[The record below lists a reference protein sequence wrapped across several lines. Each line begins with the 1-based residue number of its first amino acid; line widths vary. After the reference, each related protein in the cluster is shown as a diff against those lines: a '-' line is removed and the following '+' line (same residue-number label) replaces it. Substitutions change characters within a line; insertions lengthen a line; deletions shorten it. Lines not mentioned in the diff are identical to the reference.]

1 MNEVTNWT
9 FGENEVRTIELD
21 GVPWWVLSDVCEEID
36 TETVKDHEWCVRMIN
51 LRFSLKMLNEWFDT
65 DVINDALCYT
75 TQEEYWK
82 YRDEK
87 NRLRSEFEAALKKSL
102 DIPEDNS
109 FALSQSVAEFFTVVT
124 MHKRK

>member
-1 MNEVTNWT
+1 MKEFTAGN
-9 FGENEVRTIELD
+9 D
-21 GVPWWVLSDVCEEID
+21 YKVLGASECID
-36 TETVKDHEWCVRMIN
+36 TETVKGSEWCVRMIN
-51 LRFSLKMLNEWFDT
+51 LRFSLEMLNKWFDT
-65 DVINDALCYT
+65 DVINDALCYA
-75 TQEEYWK
+75 TQEEYWR

-109 FALSQSVAEFFTVVT
+109 FALSQSVAEFFTAVT